1 MSDLNQPEH
10 LLKHQYQNDANLQ
23 ARISLHQ
30 RFGSNP
36 MPWQRW
42 VFDHLQLPAS
52 ARVLELGCGP
62 AMLWAENLDRI
73 PSGWDITLSD
83 FSAGMLAKARLHLQ
97 QSGHPFRFL
106 CINAQDLP
114 FASGAFDAVI
124 ANHMLYHVPN
134 RGQALAEVRRLLKSG
149 GRFFAATIGK
159 GHMQELFD
167 LVRRLAPNQDIFSL
181 GFNRT
186 AFTLE
191 SGGDQLASHFG
202 TVSLHRFYD
211 DLSVTETQPL
221 VEYVRSMLSG
231 FPVPE
236 TAYATLAE
244 IMDEEIR
251 QQGALH
257 IGKATG
263 LFVASA

>member
-1 MSDLNQPEH
+1 MSDLNQPQH

-62 AMLWAENLDRI
+62 AMLWAENLDRL

-97 QSGHPFRFL
+97 QRRHPFRFL
-106 CINAQDLP
+106 CINAQNLP
-114 FASGAFDAVI
+114 FGSGAFDAVI

-134 RGQALAEVRRLLKSG
+134 RDQALAEVRRLLKSD
-149 GRFFAATIGK
+149 GRFFAATNGK

-167 LVRRLAPNQDIFSL
+167 LVRRLAPNQDIFSP

-191 SGGDQLASHFG
+191 NGGEQLAA
-202 TVSLHRFYD
+202 RFDRVTLERFHD
-211 DLSVTETQPL
+211 DLSVTETQSL
-221 VEYVRSMLSG
+221 IDYVRSMLSG

-236 TAYATLAE
+236 TAYKALAE
-244 IMDEEIR
+244 IIDAEIR
-251 QQGALH
+251 QHGAVH

-263 LFVASA
+263 LFIASA